1 MQQRKSDVIV
11 IGGGV
16 IGVSI
21 AYYTASQGASV
32 LVIEKNA
39 IASGSS
45 HGNAGLLVPSHCNP
59 LPTPG
64 VVAQG
69 LRYLFDP
76 EGPFYI
82 RFRLETELARWLWKF
97 YRSCN
102 EKHLYH
108 SIGIFRKLGGES
120 IDLHRELAESGGD
133 HYQFNQSGIL
143 NLFTSEEAF
152 KEARE
157 DAVKVTGC
165 GSESVV
171 LSGDE
176 VRDLEPAAGPQVFG
190 GVLAKTDGSIEP
202 LSFVRWLAKEAE
214 QRGALFLT
222 DTEVFW
228 LKTDRR
234 RVTKV
239 VTTRGEFEADQV
251 VLASGAWLPL
261 LASQLN
267 VRIPVEPAKGYSMTY
282 RAAEGGPKIPLLLEE
297 ARVAVTP
304 FNETLRL
311 AGTLELSGLDLEIGR
326 KRLQAIETQTYRYL
340 PKLGGLE
347 IKEIWRGL
355 RPCTPDGLPVLGRL
369 RPWSNVFVAGGHA
382 TKGMSL
388 GPVTGKYLSQILAG
402 ESIGMLERSLSP
414 NRF

>member
-1 MQQRKSDVIV
+1 V

-16 IGVSI
+16 IGASI
-21 AYYTASQGASV
+21 AYYTAGQGASV
-32 LVIEKNA
+32 LVLEKND

-45 HGNAGLLVPSHCNP
+45 HGNAGLLVPSHCNA

-82 RFRLETELARWLWKF
+82 QFRLETELARWLWRF

-108 SIGIFRKLGGES
+108 SIGIFRKLGEES
-120 IDLHRELAESGGD
+120 MDLHRQLAELGGS
-133 HYQFNQSGIL
+133 HYQFSQNGIL
-143 NLFTSEEAF
+143 NLFTDEQTF
-152 KEARE
+152 QEARE
-157 DAVKVTGC
+157 VTGKAKGC
-165 GSESVV
+165 GSGSVV
-171 LSGDE
+171 LNGDE
-176 VRDLEPAAGPQVFG
+176 VRDLEPAAGPQVVG

-202 LSFVRWLAKEAE
+202 LSFVRWLAAEAE
-214 QRGALFLT
+214 QRGAVFLR
-222 DTEVFW
+222 DTEAFW
-228 LKTDRR
+228 LKSDRR
-234 RVTKV
+234 RATKA
-239 VTTRGEFEADQV
+239 VTTRGEFEADQI
-251 VLASGAWLPL
+251 VLAAGAWLPS
-261 LASQLN
+261 LAAMLN
-267 VRIPVEPAKGYSMTY
+267 VRIPMEPAKGYSITY
-282 RAAEGGPKIPLLLEE
+282 QKAADGPAIPLLLEE

-304 FNETLRL
+304 FDDTLRL
-311 AGTLELSGLDLEIGR
+311 AGTLELSGLNLDIQR
-326 KRLQAIETQTYRYL
+326 NRLRAIETQAYRYL
-340 PKLGGLE
+340 PRLGCLE
-347 IKEIWRGL
+347 VKEIWRGL

-369 RPWSNVFVAGGHA
+369 RPWSNVLVAGGHA

-388 GPVTGKYLSQILAG
+388 GPVTGKYLSRLLAG

>member
-16 IGVSI
+16 IGVAI

-32 LVIEKNA
+32 LVVDKNE

-64 VVAQG
+64 VIAQG

-82 RFRLETELARWLWKF
+82 RFRLEAELARWLWKF

-108 SIGIFRKLGGES
+108 SIGIFRKLGNES
-120 IDLHRELAESGGD
+120 MELHRQLAESGGD
-133 HYQFNQSGIL
+133 DYQYSQSGIL
-143 NLFTSEEAF
+143 SLFTNEDAF

-157 DAVKVTGC
+157 DAAKVKGC
-165 GSESVV
+165 GSESAV
-171 LSGDE
+171 LSGDD
-176 VRDLEPAAGPQVFG
+176 VRDLEPVAGPQVVG
-190 GVLAKTDGSIEP
+190 GLLAKTDGSIEP
-202 LSFVRWLAKEAE
+202 LSFVKWLAKEAE

-222 DTEVFW
+222 DTEAFW

-261 LASQLN
+261 LAAQLS

-282 RAAEGGPKIPLLLEE
+282 GASEGDPKIPLLLEE

-304 FNETLRL
+304 FDQTLRL
-311 AGTLELSGLDLEIGR
+311 AGTLELSGLDLEIR
-326 KRLQAIETQTYRYL
+326 RERLKAIETQTYRYL

-388 GPVTGKYLSQILAG
+388 GPVTGKYLSQMLAG